1 MTDRLEAEREQA
13 PRWAPRE
20 PRRARVDEWP
30 PRVSEVSEQRSVLIE
45 GTTLRLREF
54 VPSDVEGVLDIF
66 GDPRTTRE
74 FGMPPFRRHD
84 AAALVEQ
91 ARAGARRTPRSHYRL
106 GVSEIATG
114 ELIGSAKL
122 IVEDQSSEGG
132 MVRVGYRSAEVGLAL
147 RADRVSVGH
156 SVEIGFLLGVL
167 GFDRLGLHRV
177 WSGFMP
183 SNVAAQ
189 RAIEKAGMV
198 REGRLR
204 HYGHVDGVWHDIVQ
218 YSILE
223 DDWKALRGR

>member
-1 MTDRLEAEREQA
+1 MKDRLQAKREQA
-13 PRWAPRE
+13 HLWAPRE
-20 PRRARVDEWP
+20 PRRVRLEERPSRP
-30 PRVSEVSEQRSVLIE
+30 PEQRAVLVE
-45 GTTLRLREF
+45 GATLRLREF
-54 VPSDVEGVLDIF
+54 VSGDVEGVLDIF

-74 FGMPPFRRHD
+74 FGMPPFRRPD
-84 AAALVEQ
+84 AEALIEQ
-91 ARAGARRTPRSHYRL
+91 ARTGAGRTPRTHYRL

-122 IVEDQSSEGG
+122 IVEDQSGEGG

-183 SNVAAQ
+183 SNIAAQ

-223 DDWKALRGR
+223 DDWKALRAR

>member
-1 MTDRLEAEREQA
+1 MTDRLEAEREQTHL
-13 PRWAPRE
+13 WAPRE
-20 PRRARVDEWP
+20 SRQARADERPRM
-30 PRVSEVSEQRSVLIE
+30 SEHRSVLIE

-54 VPSDVEGVLDIF
+54 LPSDVEGVLGIF

-74 FGMPPFRRHD
+74 FGMPPFRRPE

-122 IVEDQSSEGG
+122 IVEDQSAEGG

-156 SVEIGFLLGVL
+156 SVEIGFLLGIL

-183 SNVAAQ
+183 SNIAAQ

-223 DDWKALRGR
+223 DDWKALRGH

>member
-1 MTDRLEAEREQA
+1 MTDRLQVEAEREQA
-13 PRWAPRE
+13 HL
-20 PRRARVDEWP
+20 WP
-30 PRVSEVSEQRSVLIE
+30 PREAPQALVDERPPPVPEQRAVLVE
-45 GTTLRLREF
+45 GSTLRLREF
-54 VPSDVEGVLDIF
+54 VPSDVDGVLGIF

-74 FGMPPFRRHD
+74 FGMPPFRRSD

-106 GVSEIATG
+106 GVSDIATG

-122 IVEDQSSEGG
+122 ILEDQSGEGG

-156 SVEIGFLLGVL
+156 SVEIGFLLGIL

-198 REGRLR
+198 REGCLR

-218 YSILE
+218 YSMLE

>member
-1 MTDRLEAEREQA
+1 MTDRLQAKREQA
-13 PRWAPRE
+13 HLWAPRE
-20 PRRARVDEWP
+20 PRRVRLDERPSRP
-30 PRVSEVSEQRSVLIE
+30 PEQRAVLVE
-45 GTTLRLREF
+45 GATLRLREF
-54 VPSDVEGVLDIF
+54 VPGDVEGVLDIF

-74 FGMPPFRRHD
+74 FGMPPFRRPD
-84 AAALVEQ
+84 AEALVEQ
-91 ARAGARRTPRSHYRL
+91 ARTGARRTPRTHYRL

-122 IVEDQSSEGG
+122 IVEDQSGEGG

-183 SNVAAQ
+183 SNIAAQ

-223 DDWKALRGR
+223 DDWKALRAR

>member
-1 MTDRLEAEREQA
+1 MTERLEAAREQA
-13 PRWAPRE
+13 HLWPPRTSPQ
-20 PRRARVDEWP
+20 ARVDERP
-30 PRVSEVSEQRSVLIE
+30 PPVPEQRAVLVE
-45 GTTLRLREF
+45 GSTLRLREF
-54 VPSDVEGVLDIF
+54 LPGDVEGVLGIF

-74 FGMPPFRRHD
+74 FGMPPFRHAD

-91 ARAGARRTPRSHYRL
+91 ARAGARRTPRTHYRL

-122 IVEDQSSEGG
+122 IVEDQSGEGG

>member
-1 MTDRLEAEREQA
+1 MTDRLQVEREQA
-13 PRWAPRE
+13 HLWAPRE
-20 PRRARVDEWP
+20 PRRVRLDERPSRP
-30 PRVSEVSEQRSVLIE
+30 PEPRAVLVE
-45 GTTLRLREF
+45 GATLRLREF
-54 VPSDVEGVLDIF
+54 LPGDVEGVLGIF

-74 FGMPPFRRHD
+74 FGMPPFRRTD
-84 AAALVEQ
+84 AEALVEQ
-91 ARAGARRTPRSHYRL
+91 AREGARRTPRTHYRL

-122 IVEDQSSEGG
+122 IVEDQSGEGG

-183 SNVAAQ
+183 SNIAAQ

-218 YSILE
+218 YSMLE
-223 DDWKALRGR
+223 DDWKALRAR

>member
-1 MTDRLEAEREQA
+1 MTDRLEVELEQT
-13 PRWAPRE
+13 PL
-20 PRRARVDEWP
+20 WP
-30 PRVSEVSEQRSVLIE
+30 PRESPQRRGGERPSGVSEQRAVLIE
-45 GTTLRLREF
+45 GSTLRLREF
-54 VPSDVEGVLDIF
+54 LPSDVDGVLGIF

-74 FGMPPFRRHD
+74 FGMPPFRRSD

-91 ARAGARRTPRSHYRL
+91 AREGARRTPRSHYRL

-122 IVEDQSSEGG
+122 IVEDQSGEGG

-156 SVEIGFLLGVL
+156 SVEIGFLLGIL

>member
-1 MTDRLEAEREQA
+1 MTDCPAAEQVCA
-13 PRWAPRE
+13 PRAPS
-20 PRRARVDEWP
+20 RA
-30 PRVSEVSEQRSVLIE
+30 VLVE
-45 GTTLRLREF
+45 GATLRLREF
-54 VPSDVEGVLDIF
+54 LPGDVEGVLGIF

-74 FGMPPFRRHD
+74 FGMPPFERAD
-84 AAALVEQ
+84 AATLVEQ
-91 ARAGARRTPRSHYRL
+91 ARAGAARTPRTHYRL

-122 IVEDQSSEGG
+122 IVEDQSGEGG

-147 RADRVSVGH
+147 RADRVSFGH

-183 SNVAAQ
+183 SNIAAQ

-198 REGRLR
+198 REGVLR

-223 DDWKALRGR
+223 DDWKALCGR

>member
-1 MTDRLEAEREQA
+1 MTERLEAAREQA
-13 PRWAPRE
+13 HLWPPRPS
-20 PRRARVDEWP
+20 PQARVDERP
-30 PRVSEVSEQRSVLIE
+30 PPVAEQRAVVVE
-45 GTTLRLREF
+45 GSTLRLREF
-54 VPSDVEGVLDIF
+54 LPGDVEGVLGIF

-74 FGMPPFRRHD
+74 FGMPPFRHAD

-91 ARAGARRTPRSHYRL
+91 ARAGARRTPRTHYRL

-122 IVEDQSSEGG
+122 IVEDQSGEGG

-156 SVEIGFLLGVL
+156 SAEIGFLLGVL
-167 GFDRLGLHRV
+167 GFDRLGLHRI